1 MTNPPTETMSFI
13 IETAS
18 REGAKVVIGIAGTSG
33 SGKTFSA
40 ILLGY
45 GLANKQASKIGLLD
59 TENRRGRLYA
69 DILPNGEKFMIAD
82 FYPPFSPQR
91 YIDAIHKFEEAGV
104 SVLVIDSISHSWEGI
119 GGCEEIATAGDPKV
133 PRWNKAKL
141 ENRRMMN
148 ALLQSSMDIIV
159 CIRARE
165 KVKMEQGADPKTGKW
180 GTVITPQGLQPIC
193 EKNTMFEMTASL
205 MMHDQGANQDV
216 MKCPEALRS
225 ILGRGEGYITAND
238 GLALRQW
245 IDGATP
251 VNREEEQ
258 ARALLATAAESG
270 VKALGEAWATLS
282 KPMQR
287 ALATAKDQYKAS
299 AEAYDQ
305 QAALATATTE
315 EW

>member
-1 MTNPPTETMSFI
+1 MSFT

-33 SGKTFSA
+33 SGKTYSA

-45 GLANKQASKIGLLD
+45 GLANKQSSKIGLLD

-82 FYPPFSPQR
+82 FFPPFSPQR

-159 CIRARE
+159 CVRARE
-165 KVKMEQGADPKTGKW
+165 KVKVEMVNGKT
-180 GTVITPQGLQPIC
+180 VFTPLGLHPIS
-193 EKNTMFEMTASL
+193 EKNLPYEFTASL
-205 MMHDQGANQDV
+205 MMHDQGRSQDV
-216 MKCPEALRS
+216 LKCPEAIRS
-225 ILGRGEGYITAND
+225 IMGRGNDYLTIND

-245 IDGATP
+245 IDGGKP

-270 VKALGEAWATLS
+270 LAALGEAWGKLS
-282 KPMQR
+282 KPLQK
-287 ALATAKDQYKAS
+287 ALASAKDEYKAS

-305 QAALATATTE
+305 QAKLANTQPE

>member
-1 MTNPPTETMSFI
+1 MSFK

-33 SGKTFSA
+33 SGKTYSA

-45 GLANKQASKIGLLD
+45 GLANMDASKIGLLD

-69 DILPNGEKFMIAD
+69 DILPNFQRFKIAD
-82 FYPPFSPQR
+82 FMPPFSPQR
-91 YIDAIHKFEEAGV
+91 YIDAIHSFEQAGV

-165 KVKMEQGADPKTGKW
+165 KVKVEKIQGQ
-180 GTVITPQGLQPIC
+180 TVFTPLGLQPIA
-193 EKNTMFEMTASL
+193 EKNCLFEMTASV
-205 MMHDQGANQDV
+205 MMHDEGRTQETL
-216 MKCPEALRS
+216 KCPEALRA
-225 ILGRGEGYITAND
+225 IMGRGNDYLTIKD
-238 GLALRQW
+238 GLAIRQW
-245 IDGATP
+245 IDGGTP

-258 ARALLATAAESG
+258 ARALLATATESG
-270 VKALGEAWATLS
+270 VEALGAAWGTLNGPMKKALS
-282 KPMQR
+282 S
-287 ALATAKDQYKAS
+287 AKDQYKAS
-299 AEAYDQ
+299 AEAYDRQ
-305 QAALATATTE
+305 KNLEEPTE
-315 EW
+315 GEW

>member
-1 MTNPPTETMSFI
+1 MSFT

-33 SGKTFSA
+33 SGKTYSA

-45 GLANKQASKIGLLD
+45 GLANMQADKIGLLD

-69 DILPNGEKFMIAD
+69 DILPNGQKFKIAD
-82 FYPPFSPQR
+82 FFPPFSPQR

-165 KVKMEQGADPKTGKW
+165 KVKVEKGMNPETGKF
-180 GTVITPQGLQPIC
+180 GTIFVPQGLQPIG
-193 EKNTMFEMTASL
+193 EKNLLFEMTASV
-205 MMHDQGANQDV
+205 MMHDEGRTQTV
-216 MKCPEALRS
+216 TKCPEALRN
-225 ILGRGEGYITAND
+225 IMGRGNDYLTIQD
-238 GLALRQW
+238 GLAIRQW
-245 IDGATP
+245 IDGGTP

-270 VKALGEAWATLS
+270 LEALGAAWQKLS
-282 KPMQR
+282 KPMQK
-287 ALATAKDQYKAS
+287 ALTSAKDQYKAS
-299 AEAYDQ
+299 AEAYDR
-305 QAALATATTE
+305 QAALATQPAE